1 MASKP
6 RRRTVRAAE
15 GMGTKTIL
23 LVGTAY
29 GSLANNPCTL
39 NASRSARKPVSAN
52 ACRSL
57 CALINLRK
65 IGSYIEDATVTG
77 NPSGQGTGVV

>member
-1 MASKP
+1 
-6 RRRTVRAAE
+6 
-15 GMGTKTIL
+15 MGTKTIL
-23 LVGTAY
+23 LIRMVY

-57 CALINLRK
+57 CALISLRN
-65 IGSYIEDATVTG
+65 IGS
-77 NPSGQGTGVV
+77 